1 MTAVQQPPEP
11 ARSYGSFPKKTIT
24 SGTALFRAHRADRS
38 AWWFDSS
45 PHGRFNLTHPR
56 GTCCTATR
64 AETAI
69 REKVRDEVSSTGV
82 VSRVFAET
90 FALSA
95 LSAPAEYTCA
105 AVSSS
110 RAERFGVVRDLVTT
124 GDYGLTQRWAR
135 AFASHGFGGVFYGSG
150 YTTGRASTLA
160 LFGDEGAP
168 GGGFTAAV
176 HLRGPQACEAV
187 GMTVT
192 GPPRLSAL
200 TVVENATGLG

>member
-1 MTAVQQPPEP
+1 MTAVQGPPDP
-11 ARSYGSFPKKTIT
+11 ARSYRTFPKKTIA
-24 SGTALFRAHRADRS
+24 SGTAMFRAHRADRS

-45 PHGRFNLTHPR
+45 VHGRFTLSHPR

-64 AETAI
+64 AETAV
-69 REKVRDEVSSTGV
+69 REKVRDEVGSTGV
-82 VSRVFAET
+82 VSRVFAES
-90 FALSA
+90 FVLSVV
-95 LSAPAEYTCA
+95 SIPAEHTCA

-124 GDYGLTQRWAR
+124 GDYGLTQSWAGT
-135 AFASHGFGGVFYGSG
+135 FASNGFDGVFYGSA
-150 YTTGRASTLA
+150 YTTGRASAMA

-176 HLRGPQACEAV
+176 HLRGPQACEAA
-187 GMTVT
+187 GMTVV

-200 TVVENATGLG
+200 TVVEKTQG